1 MPRRHSAQALDFES
15 QVYHALA
22 DPTRMAIVCV
32 LTQGAQCVN
41 ELANTLRLPQSTVS
55 RHLRVLHDALL
66 VNATRYGQSVVYTL
80 SDRRIC
86 QVIELLHTVSCDTLV
101 KSAHD
106 FGVFPSRKK
115 TRSIHPDYHKETK

>member
-1 MPRRHSAQALDFES
+1 MPRRHSALAFDFES
-15 QVYHALA
+15 QVYRALA

-41 ELANTLRLPQSTVS
+41 ELANTLRRPQSTVS

-66 VNATRYGQSVVYTL
+66 VNASRHGQSVVYTL

-86 QVIELLHTVSCDTLV
+86 QVIELLRTVSCDTLI
-101 KSAHD
+101 KSAHN
-106 FGVFPSRKK
+106 FGAFPNRNK
-115 TRSIHPDYHKETK
+115 TKGT